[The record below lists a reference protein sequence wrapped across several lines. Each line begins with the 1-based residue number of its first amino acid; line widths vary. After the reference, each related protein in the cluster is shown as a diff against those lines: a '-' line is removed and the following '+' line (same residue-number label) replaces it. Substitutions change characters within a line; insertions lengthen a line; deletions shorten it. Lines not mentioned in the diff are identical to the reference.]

1 MQQQLCAGR
10 TVRTRPY
17 CSAAAPLTDC
27 LRGPDRLRRDS
38 DLTANGVS
46 GTLPSLLGSV
56 ATLSALCVA
65 NAPLAFGPQ
74 PPLAAHALTRRATP
88 ARWGP
93 TRCRARY
100 RRRGATWRS
109 CHICAPAAACAKPFA
124 RRHLTALLPCG
135 TAAGRCRA
143 TS

>member
-1 MQQQLCAGR
+1 MQQQLRAGR

-65 NAPLAFGPQ
+65 NAPLALAPSR
-74 PPLAAHALTRRATP
+74 PLLLAL
-88 ARWGP
+88 
-93 TRCRARY
+93 
-100 RRRGATWRS
+100 
-109 CHICAPAAACAKPFA
+109 
-124 RRHLTALLPCG
+124 
-135 TAAGRCRA
+135 
-143 TS
+143 